1 MEEFKMSEKK
11 TPPKPLPVK
20 DRFKRVPIKM
30 RSPEERIHDFD
41 LYIHGYTDEEAR
53 AEAARCLACNVCV
66 KGCPARLDI
75 GAYVRAIADG
85 EPKNALQIILKDL
98 PLPTICGY
106 VCTHNCEDL
115 CVLGRRGDP
124 IAIRHLKRYAA
135 EAVED
140 YSEVVEATPEPD
152 TGKKVAI
159 IGAGPAGLTLA
170 YRLALKG
177 VKPVIFDALP
187 YPGGTMYVGIP
198 PYRLPR
204 KVIEKEVEF
213 IKSFGVEFRFNTRV
227 GEDIPFEKLME
238 EYDAVFIGVGNHRP
252 RRVECKGS
260 DCSGVYH
267 ALEFLRGV
275 ALGEIKEV
283 GRRVAVIGGGF
294 TAMDAARVS
303 LRLGA
308 EKVMVLYRRR
318 AQDRPGYP
326 SSNAEEELRE
336 AEEEG
341 IEFIWTVTPFEYTS
355 KDGHISGIKYWKNR
369 MIEVPGK
376 RAKPEPIKDQEYFVE
391 VDTVIEATGQK
402 IDFDFIPE
410 EIREKLEMSWSEIKV
425 NEFGET
431 SIPGVFAGGDA
442 TNEKKDI
449 ISAVADGNRAA
460 VGILRYLF
468 PERAEEF
475 HIKE

>member
-204 KVIEKEVEF
+204 KVI
-213 IKSFGVEFRFNTRV
+213 
-227 GEDIPFEKLME
+227 
-238 EYDAVFIGVGNHRP
+238 
-252 RRVECKGS
+252 
-260 DCSGVYH
+260 
-267 ALEFLRGV
+267 
-275 ALGEIKEV
+275 
-283 GRRVAVIGGGF
+283 
-294 TAMDAARVS
+294 
-303 LRLGA
+303 
-308 EKVMVLYRRR
+308 
-318 AQDRPGYP
+318 
-326 SSNAEEELRE
+326 
-336 AEEEG
+336 
-341 IEFIWTVTPFEYTS
+341 
-355 KDGHISGIKYWKNR
+355 
-369 MIEVPGK
+369 
-376 RAKPEPIKDQEYFVE
+376 
-391 VDTVIEATGQK
+391 
-402 IDFDFIPE
+402 
-410 EIREKLEMSWSEIKV
+410 
-425 NEFGET
+425 
-431 SIPGVFAGGDA
+431 
-442 TNEKKDI
+442 
-449 ISAVADGNRAA
+449 
-460 VGILRYLF
+460 
-468 PERAEEF
+468 
-475 HIKE
+475 